1 MTGNGL
7 ITFSNTELTEAN
19 TSSQPATKVNIS
31 SLEYV
36 IAQET
41 VLAAAGAA
49 AAACAPEPAASA
61 WLGRHACAGPPGAT
75 SGGAS
80 SLAAPGSGALGSL
93 MTGTAWHAAAADPTC
108 ACTQVTSQLSQ
119 QCKQNICW

>member
-7 ITFSNTELTEAN
+7 VTFSNTELTEAS
-19 TSSQPATKVNIS
+19 TSSPPATKVNIS
-31 SLEYV
+31 SLECV
-36 IAQET
+36 TAQET

-49 AAACAPEPAASA
+49 AAACAPGPAVSA
-61 WLGRHACAGPPGAT
+61 WPGRRAFAGPPGVT

-80 SLAAPGSGALGSL
+80 SLAAPGSEAPGSL

-108 ACTQVTSQLSQ
+108 ACAQVTSLLSQ
-119 QCKQNICW
+119 QCKQHICW